1 MMPLTRENLDISVV
15 IPARDEVENLP
26 ALAGEIESVLSR
38 TSWTWEVVWM
48 DDGSEDG
55 GGDWLDRLARDKP
68 AHRAVHLHPGRG
80 QSMALWVGFQRSRGR
95 VIVTL
100 DADGQNDPR
109 DIPALIQRVMDG
121 EADMVNGYRRERRD
135 TWQRRIASRV
145 ANGFRN
151 RMTGK
156 TVRDV
161 GCSLRAFRR
170 ECVIHLPLFRGL
182 HRFLPTLAVDQG
194 FRILEQP
201 VNHRPRQKGTTKYT
215 IHNRLWVG
223 LWDVMGMR
231 WLQKRGF
238 YKYLQDPVREAG
250 PGDPGQSLR

>member
-1 MMPLTRENLDISVV
+1 MPPTSDILDISVV
-15 IPARDEVENLP
+15 IPVRDEVENLP
-26 ALAGEIESVLSR
+26 ALAGELESVLSA
-38 TSWTWEVVWM
+38 TSWTWEVLWM
-48 DDGSEDG
+48 DDGSVDG
-55 GGDWLDRLARDKP
+55 SGEWLDCLAREKP
-68 AHRAVHLHPGRG
+68 AHQAVHLQPGRG
-80 QSMALWVGFQRSRGR
+80 QSMALWVGFQRARGR

-100 DADGQNDPR
+100 DGDGQNDPR
-109 DIPALIQRVMDG
+109 DIPGLVQRVLDG
-121 EADMVNGYRRERRD
+121 EADMVNGYRRERQD
-135 TWQRRIASRV
+135 SWKRRIASWI

-170 ECVIHLPLFRGL
+170 ECVAHLPLFQGL

-201 VNHRPRQKGTTKYT
+201 VNHRPRQKGTTKYS

-223 LWDVMGMR
+223 LWDIMGVR

-238 YKYLQDPVREAG
+238 YKFLQDPVRENSPSDKSAC
-250 PGDPGQSLR
+250 R